1 MFFLLA
7 GIILV
12 LAIIPGTIELLW
24 LTTGALLPYKSSLKK
39 SIDKLP
45 TVVIIPAHNESQ
57 CIVEA
62 IRTIKNCTG
71 SFEVIVIADNCTDN
85 TCELSKK
92 EKARVIVRVDP
103 MHMGK
108 GYALKYAFDF
118 LLKENFEIFVVIDAD
133 TQVLPNFIEVI
144 QTEIGKGAE
153 AIQVRYALLNPNSSM
168 RERFLNIA
176 FTAFNYLR
184 PKGRQGWGLSAG
196 ILGNGFALTK
206 KTLQDIPYNTYS
218 IVEDLTYH
226 LLLVKAG
233 KKVSFTDATAVFAP
247 SPSSYQGASTQ
258 RTRWEGGRLRA
269 IWEEVPKL
277 VKEIIRG
284 NTRLVEPLLDLLTL
298 PLIYHAA
305 LVGLLFFFFQNI
317 ALFATLV
324 ILFYVGVAFKLANG
338 TIYDAFALLLTP
350 FYLIW
355 KLCLLPKTLISS
367 RKNSAWTRTK
377 RD

>member
-7 GIILV
+7 GIILA
-12 LAIIPGTIELLW
+12 LAILPGTIELLW
-24 LTTGALLPYKSSLKK
+24 LTIGALLPSQVKIKK
-39 SIDKLP
+39 NSENLSTI
-45 TVVIIPAHNESQ
+45 VIIPAHNEAQ
-57 CIVEA
+57 CIVDA
-62 IRTIKNCTG
+62 IRAIKNCMG
-71 SFEVIVIADNCTDN
+71 HFEVIVVADNCTDR
-85 TCELSKK
+85 TCEISKG
-92 EKARVIVRVDP
+92 ENSRVIVRADP
-103 MHMGK
+103 LQMGK

-133 TQVLPNFIEVI
+133 TKVLPNFIEVI
-144 QTEIGKGAE
+144 QAEIAKGAE
-153 AIQVRYALLNPNSSM
+153 AVQVRYALLNPNSSM

-184 PKGRQGWGLSAG
+184 PKGRQSWGLSAG

-206 KTLQDIPYNTYS
+206 KSLQDVPYNTYS

-233 KKVSFTDATAVFAP
+233 KKVTFTDATAVFAP

-258 RTRWEGGRLRA
+258 RSRWEGGRLRA
-269 IWEEVPKL
+269 LWEEAPSLIKG
-277 VKEIIRG
+277 ISQG
-284 NTRLVEPLLDLLTL
+284 NLMLVEPFLDLLTL
-298 PLIYHAA
+298 PLIYHAS
-305 LVGLLFFFFQNI
+305 LVALLFFFFPVV
-317 ALFATLV
+317 ALFYSLV
-324 ILFYVGVAFKLANG
+324 ILLYVGVAFKLANG
-338 TIYDAFALLLTP
+338 TFYDALALLLTP

-355 KLCLLPKTLISS
+355 KICLLPKTLFSS